1 MPGDQCGDVMRYLCT
16 NWQPAGHLQ
25 LVLQAWVAC
34 CTFLL
39 GCKPTSGYSQWPVR
53 RWVGRLLS
61 LELVNRDEP
70 GICYRRTLRN
80 VDNEA
85 VLSMQLTI
93 WALAKPQWPVAVIS
107 KSALVWSC
115 VCA

>member
-1 MPGDQCGDVMRYLCT
+1 M
-16 NWQPAGHLQ
+16 N
-25 LVLQAWVAC
+25 
-34 CTFLL
+34 
-39 GCKPTSGYSQWPVR
+39 
-53 RWVGRLLS
+53 
-61 LELVNRDEP
+61 LEF
-70 GICYRRTLRN
+70 IRRTLRN

-93 WALAKPQWPVAVIS
+93 WALAKSQWPVAVIS